1 MSDDGFVL
9 RDQGTGSLKEDLG
22 SIAPELTE
30 MRRRREERRRQ
41 FSDVTERVNRIHQEM
56 NLDGGQPRVVADSSD
71 LTLTKLDELRAYLQ
85 HLQSEKVQI
94 NSQFG
99 RLQIDCSKSQG
110 GIYSNSCLILNIN
123 FILCSKS

>member
-9 RDQGTGSLKEDLG
+9 RDQGTGSLKEELG
-22 SIAPELTE
+22 SIAPELAE

-71 LTLTKLDELRAYLQ
+71 LTLTKLEELRAYLQ
-85 HLQSEKVQI
+85 HLQSEKVQNFRSI
-94 NSQFG
+94 HKSQFG
-99 RLQIDCSKSQG
+99 GYRSTVTNLKEE
-110 GIYSNSCLILNIN
+110 
-123 FILCSKS
+123 FIPY